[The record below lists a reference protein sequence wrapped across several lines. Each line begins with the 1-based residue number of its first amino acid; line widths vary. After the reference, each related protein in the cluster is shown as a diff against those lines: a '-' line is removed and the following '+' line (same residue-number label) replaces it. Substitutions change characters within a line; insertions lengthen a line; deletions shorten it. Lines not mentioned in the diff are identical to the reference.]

1 MNLREVHFDD
11 AGPRAREVARSVAE
25 AGFSVVVV
33 RDFVGRFTLLLDN
46 GNRPVGAEI
55 LERWRTQ
62 LRERLGGYASDEP
75 LLLGSDLF
83 HPKSLLASSRRVV
96 AQESPD
102 SGSAKV
108 YRLDNTVVG
117 EEWSR
122 VTASPSEPGTEAA
135 RTSRTTLY
143 GFKGGVGRSTATYLL
158 GRHLAGQ
165 GRCVLIVDLDLE
177 SPGAGPL
184 LLDEDHIPAFGVVD
198 HLVEAAVGN
207 ADDLDLVAR
216 ASHLSVE
223 GNGELWV
230 APARGGGFRGPQA
243 VPYSYVDKLNRVYAD
258 VPRAGEDPL
267 SFADRLEEAVAACE
281 RRVAKL
287 SRRPDVVLLDSRAGI
302 HDIAAVAISRL
313 CDYAL
318 LFGSDNGQ
326 TWRGYEDLFQEWQ
339 ESGQAQKIR
348 EKLRVVASMVPANRR
363 GEYLESFRDHAMQA
377 FSLLYDDV
385 PARREGEAF
394 TPDLEAFN
402 PDLEDES
409 APHAPIPILFTAD
422 LVGLDSARTPGWCE
436 QPFVHA
442 AYEEFLHVAGRLVMN
457 EDTP

>member
-1 MNLREVHFDD
+1 VNPHVVHFDE
-11 AGPRAREVARSVAE
+11 AAPRARATAQAIAE
-25 AGFSVVVV
+25 TAVTVVVV
-33 RDFVGRFTLLLDN
+33 RDFVGRFTLLLDDR
-46 GNRPVGAEI
+46 GTAQDPEQVEG
-55 LERWRTQ
+55 WRTR
-62 LRERLGGYASDEP
+62 LRQDLGNYASEDP
-75 LLLGSDLF
+75 LLLASDLF
-83 HPKSLLASSRRVV
+83 ASESLL
-96 AQESPD
+96 ESPRRIL
-102 SGSAKV
+102 SSASAGSAGDV
-108 YRLDNTVVG
+108 YLLDNTVVG
-117 EEWSR
+117 EEWSK
-122 VTASPSEPGTEAA
+122 VTTPSADTGSDGG
-135 RTSRTTLY
+135 RTARTTLY

-207 ADDLDLVAR
+207 ADDLDLVVR

-230 APARGGGFRGPQA
+230 APARGGGFRGPRA
-243 VPYSYVDKLNRVYAD
+243 APYSYVDKLNRVYAD

-281 RRVAKL
+281 RRVAEL
-287 SRRPDVVLLDSRAGI
+287 SRQPDVVLLDSRAGI

-313 CDYAL
+313 CDLAL

-339 ESGQAQKIR
+339 ESGQARTIR

-363 GEYLESFRDHAMQA
+363 GEYLESFRDHAMQT

-385 PARREGEAF
+385 VAG
-394 TPDLEAFN
+394 DDDAFN